1 MKNNHYRGCFPA
13 TVAAI
18 IILTVLELWTAF
30 FWFLVAVSALV
41 ALLLLRDFLIEK
53 YHLWRARRKI
63 RRVAKRHPENELLQ
77 EVKVM
82 IDDLYKDTR
91 L

>member
-13 TVAAI
+13 SVATI

-30 FWFLVAVSALV
+30 IWFLVAVSTLV
-41 ALLLLRDFLIEK
+41 ALMLLRDFLMEK
-53 YHLWRARRKI
+53 YYLWRARRKI

-77 EVKVM
+77 EVKAM
-82 IDDLYKDTR
+82 IDDQYKDTR
-91 L
+91 I

>member
-1 MKNNHYRGCFPA
+1 MKNNHYRGCFPT

-41 ALLLLRDFLIEK
+41 ALLLLRDFLLEK
-53 YHLWRARRKI
+53 YYLWRARRII
-63 RRVAKRHPENELLQ
+63 RRVAKANPDIELLQ

>member
-1 MKNNHYRGCFPA
+1 MTNNHYRGCFPT

-18 IILTVLELWTAF
+18 IILTVLDLWTAF

-41 ALLLLRDFLIEK
+41 ALLLLRDFLMEK
-53 YHLWRARRKI
+53 YHLWRVRRI
-63 RRVAKRHPENELLQ
+63 LRRVAKNHPDNEMLRDTM
-77 EVKVM
+77 EMVDKV
-82 IDDLYKDTR
+82 YKETK

>member
-1 MKNNHYRGCFPA
+1 MTNNHYRGCFPA

-18 IILTVLELWTAF
+18 IILTILDLWAAF

-41 ALLLLRDFLIEK
+41 ALLLLRDFLTEK
-53 YHLWRARRKI
+53 YHLWRARRII
-63 RRVAKRHPENELLQ
+63 RRVAKTHPDNEMLRDVR
-77 EVKVM
+77 EM
-82 IDDLYKDTR
+82 IDKAYKETK

>member
-13 TVAAI
+13 SVATI

-41 ALLLLRDFLIEK
+41 ALMLLRDFLLEK
-53 YHLWRARRKI
+53 YYLWRARRII
-63 RRVAKRHPENELLQ
+63 RRVAKANPDNELLQ

-82 IDDLYKDTR
+82 IEDSYKDTSI
-91 L
+91 